1 MAINKISDSSRNAII
16 KKSVMMLPNNPSE
29 KGFKAE
35 AIKRAMY
42 DFVTGK
48 RESIIAE
55 LDRLV
60 DEINL
65 AFNNTSDLLV
75 SSGFFDSEKQKL
87 FLVLNN
93 DKSVAIDVSKLVNK
107 SFCDSE
113 TLIFKE
119 TSEGKVCFEINEEY
133 KSKIEGIESGAQ
145 KNVQTDWNQND
156 PTADDYLKNRPIIP
170 EGVIVEDNLESE
182 ETTHSLSARQG
193 NVLSKKVDKIVAE
206 VGEGLPTI
214 EYYW

>member
-1 MAINKISDSSRNAII
+1 MAINKISDSARNAII
-16 KKSVMMLPNNPSE
+16 KKSVNMLPNNPSE

-35 AIKRAMY
+35 AIKKAMY

-65 AFNNTSDLLV
+65 AFKDTSSLLV
-75 SSGFFDSEKQKL
+75 SSGFFDAEKQEL
-87 FLVLNN
+87 NLTLNN
-93 DKSVAIDVSKLVNK
+93 KESIIIDVSKLINK
-107 SFCDSE
+107 SFCDGQTIS
-113 TLIFKE
+113 FKE
-119 TSEGKVCFEINEEY
+119 TGDGKIFFEINEAY
-133 KSKIEGIESGAQ
+133 KTKIDRIESGAQ
-145 KNVQTDWNQND
+145 KNVQTDWNQQD

-182 ETTHSLSARQG
+182 ATDHSLSARQG
-193 NVLSKKVDKIVAE
+193 KILSEKIEKVVDE

-214 EYYW
+214 KYFW